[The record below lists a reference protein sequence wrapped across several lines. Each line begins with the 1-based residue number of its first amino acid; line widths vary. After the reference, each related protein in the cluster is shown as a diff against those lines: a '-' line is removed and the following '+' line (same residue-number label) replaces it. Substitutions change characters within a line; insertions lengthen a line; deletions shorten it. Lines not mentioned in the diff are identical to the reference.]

1 MQKNLFIAYFSR
13 PGENYAGGS
22 IVSLPVGNT
31 EIAAKKA
38 QALTGGDLFRIL
50 PAHPYP
56 ESYYACT
63 EAAQRELREGARPEI
78 AEAPARLDRYG
89 AVLLAYPNWW
99 GSMPMPVWT
108 FLEQNDF
115 SGKQILPLCTHEGS
129 GMGRSEA
136 DIQKLCPNSDVRS
149 GLPLLGSRVAS
160 CDALLS
166 DWLKKTL

>member
-56 ESYYACT
+56 ESYHACT

-78 AEAPARLDRYG
+78 AEAPA
-89 AVLLAYPNWW
+89 P
-99 GSMPMPVWT
+99 
-108 FLEQNDF
+108 
-115 SGKQILPLCTHEGS
+115 GKP
-129 GMGRSEA
+129 RR
-136 DIQKLCPNSDVRS
+136 KL
-149 GLPLLGSRVAS
+149 
-160 CDALLS
+160 
-166 DWLKKTL
+166 